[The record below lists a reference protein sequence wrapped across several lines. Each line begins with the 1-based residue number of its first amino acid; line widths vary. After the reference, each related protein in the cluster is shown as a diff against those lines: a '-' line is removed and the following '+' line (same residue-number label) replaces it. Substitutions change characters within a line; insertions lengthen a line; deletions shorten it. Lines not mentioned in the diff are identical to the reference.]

1 MRLLLFLV
9 LLAGAAA
16 LGVARLPPS
25 WDPFAPLDLRQQ
37 PNLLTSWRIA
47 RAQRDPAQCLA
58 ALATAGPPVSP
69 LPPVT
74 GPEGCGIGTPVSLP
88 DTAPA
93 RPVADCPLAL
103 AVAAWRM
110 HGLSAAAE
118 ATLGT
123 RVAQIEHL
131 GTYACRD
138 IRGREGRRSQH
149 ATGRA
154 LDISAFRLADGRRI
168 PVTAWNGPEPGAR
181 FLRAARDS
189 ACRWFGA
196 VLGPEYNAAH
206 HDHFHVDTGGWG
218 TCR

>member
-1 MRLLLFLV
+1 MRLLLVLA

-16 LGVARLPPS
+16 LGLIYLPPA
-25 WDPFAPLDLRQQ
+25 WNPLAPLDLRQP
-37 PNLLTSWRIA
+37 PNLLTGWRLA
-47 RAQRDPAQCLA
+47 HAQRDPARCLA
-58 ALATAGPPVSP
+58 ALRTAGQPGLSLPPVS
-69 LPPVT
+69 
-74 GPEGCGIGTPVSLP
+74 GPGGCGIETPVTLP
-88 DTAPA
+88 DTSPA

-110 HGLSAAAE
+110 HALDRAAE

-123 RVAQIEHL
+123 KVVQLEHL

-149 ATGRA
+149 ATARA

-189 ACRWFGA
+189 ACRWFGS
-196 VLGPEYNAAH
+196 VLGPDYNAAH
-206 HDHFHVDTGGWG
+206 RDHFHVDTGGWWM
-218 TCR
+218 CR